1 LRPPCPDV
9 AAPEAPPGP
18 PCCVTFSRGV
28 GCAALAPSRPPRP
41 VVCGCCCPCRA
52 VAEAPG
58 TPDGRADCC
67 GAARGGAARGAA
79 ACAGACRGAAICGAG
94 RGADACG
101 AGAARGAGA
110 ACGAGAGR
118 AAGAAEAAG
127 PPRPGGAPPPCFC
140 GCAAAVV
147 AITAEM
153 MKHAAIRVVFHWN
166 MAPPPASPALPQ
178 RASWRAGFV
187 CARPTRATHSMTVCS
202 ESPPRLQE
210 TDRRSR
216 CGSAH
221 AVHARTHAEEE
232 RSCAWG
238 RRDRWRCDASRRMRP
253 PFATVAFAVS
263 SGPGHHRIINVPAP

>member
-1 LRPPCPDV
+1 LRPPRPDV

-58 TPDGRADCC
+58 TPDGRADCS

-79 ACAGACRGAAICGAG
+79 ACGGACRGAAICGAG

-118 AAGAAEAAG
+118 AAGAACGADAPG
-127 PPRPGGAPPPCFC
+127 PPRPGGAPPPPPPPCF
-140 GCAAAVV
+140 CAAAAV
-147 AITAEM
+147 AIAAET
-153 MKHAAIRVVFHWN
+153 MKHAAIRVVLHWN
-166 MAPPPASPALPQ
+166 MAPSPAPPALLNV
-178 RASWRAGFV
+178 RAGV
-187 CARPTRATHSMTVCS
+187 RVSQCAVQT
-202 ESPPRLQE
+202 
-210 TDRRSR
+210 
-216 CGSAH
+216 
-221 AVHARTHAEEE
+221 
-232 RSCAWG
+232 
-238 RRDRWRCDASRRMRP
+238 CDT
-253 PFATVAFAVS
+253 FDDCLF
-263 SGPGHHRIINVPAP
+263 RIAAALTGD